1 MNKKIKVIELLNIVA
16 RGKDI
21 PKKIKVYLRKDGEQM
36 PDYYIFNDYGFYEN
50 SKEESFVEDWLNN
63 TMKLNEE
70 VEILEDEEEID
81 IQGIEEITYKSEP
94 IKLGTT
100 KRMCNNANDYM
111 DAICISL
118 DMCGMKINKLV
129 EAVKQL
135 DKKINKED

>member
-36 PDYYIFNDYGFYEN
+36 PDYYIFNDYGYYEN

-81 IQGIEEITYKSEP
+81 IQGIDIIRDYRTSDDDLYNDNFGDFKS
-94 IKLGTT
+94 T
-100 KRMCNNANDYM
+100 
-111 DAICISL
+111 
-118 DMCGMKINKLV
+118 INELV
-129 EAVKQL
+129 KAVKQL
-135 DKKINKED
+135 DKKINKEE

>member
-16 RGKDI
+16 SGKDI

-36 PDYYIFNDYGFYEN
+36 PDYYIFNDYGYYEN

-81 IQGIEEITYKSEP
+81 IQNIEELQTFSDSTVYDY
-94 IKLGTT
+94 
-100 KRMCNNANDYM
+100 NDI
-111 DAICISL
+111 DRNR
-118 DMCGMKINKLV
+118 KVINDLV
-129 EAVKQL
+129 KAVKQL
-135 DKKINKED
+135 DKKNK